1 MNELSSDA
9 YSVANL
15 SLTEIFKG
23 CSLKESDPARIW
35 KAIKLAY
42 GEDYFIKP
50 VEEQYGKRFVAN
62 YNALYTEV
70 KKVHNQS
77 QSEIGKIEE
86 ACRIEVQAQKRLVE
100 DLRF

>member
-1 MNELSSDA
+1 METKIKLMNQLSPEA

-15 SLTEIFKG
+15 SLVNILEG
-23 CSLKESDPARIW
+23 CAIKESDPARVW

-62 YNALYTEV
+62 YNALYSEV
-70 KKVHNQS
+70 KKVHT
-77 QSEIGKIEE
+77 
-86 ACRIEVQAQKRLVE
+86 
-100 DLRF
+100 